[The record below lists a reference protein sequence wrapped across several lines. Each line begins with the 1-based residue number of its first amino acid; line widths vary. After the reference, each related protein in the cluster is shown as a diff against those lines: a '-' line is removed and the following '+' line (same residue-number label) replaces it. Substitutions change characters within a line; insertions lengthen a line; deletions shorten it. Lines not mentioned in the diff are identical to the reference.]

1 VTKLKRNIV
10 ANLVG
15 SGWTALAGLVF
26 TPLYIR
32 FLGIEAYGL
41 VGFCLMLQTTLLVM
55 DLGLSTT
62 LNRVLARSSAAP
74 EGMSGSRDFVR
85 TTEAISWGTGICVG
99 AALLLLAP
107 SVARHWIGSTAI
119 PSGEILRTLRII
131 CVNLALQF
139 PLGFYMGG
147 LMGLQKQVQ
156 VNIVRVLAATAGGA
170 GAAFVLWKVS
180 PTAAAF
186 FSWQVLVTAVQA
198 ASAAILL
205 WTGLPGRAGKPRF
218 EFGLF
223 RKEWRFAAGMT
234 CISISGLVLTQ
245 MDKVVLSRIL
255 SLSSFGHYTLAGV
268 VSTGLYMFIIPV
280 FNAVFPRFSAL
291 VAARDEKELR
301 LLYHRGAQFTA
312 VLLLPVASV
321 LALFPREIL
330 LLWTNDREIALAAA
344 PLVSALTLGTALNGL
359 MHIPYALQL
368 AYGWT
373 RIAVAINLLL
383 VAVLLPAAVFLA
395 GAFGAPGGASAWAL
409 LNILYMAVGIPLTH
423 RRVLPG
429 ESVRWFREDFLLPAA
444 GALGIALAGRALPT
458 SSLSPLSTLAFL
470 SFLLAGSAAAAA
482 AAAPCTRA
490 WLRESGILPGTPR

>member
-156 VNIVRVLAATAGGA
+156 VNIVRVLAATAGAA
-170 GAAFVLWKVS
+170 GAAFVLWNDS
-180 PTAAAF
+180 PTPAAF
-186 FSWQVLVTAVQA
+186 FSCR
-198 ASAAILL
+198 SC
-205 WTGLPGRAGKPRF
+205 PGRPGRLRGDPPVDGSPGEGGKPRF

-321 LALFPREIL
+321 LPCSRGRSCFSGRTTGRSRLRRPR
-330 LLWTNDREIALAAA
+330 
-344 PLVSALTLGTALNGL
+344 S
-359 MHIPYALQL
+359 
-368 AYGWT
+368 
-373 RIAVAINLLL
+373 
-383 VAVLLPAAVFLA
+383 
-395 GAFGAPGGASAWAL
+395 
-409 LNILYMAVGIPLTH
+409 
-423 RRVLPG
+423 
-429 ESVRWFREDFLLPAA
+429 
-444 GALGIALAGRALPT
+444 
-458 SSLSPLSTLAFL
+458 
-470 SFLLAGSAAAAA
+470 
-482 AAAPCTRA
+482 C
-490 WLRESGILPGTPR
+490 PR